1 MPFDELTKILQSSI
15 SPVALISGIGLLLLA
30 MTNRYART
38 TDGARTLARQHKEA
52 LPEHRANLSIQI
64 KILFERSKILRFSI
78 IFAAISIFCASLLI
92 LLIFVSYFLELDL
105 HHVIVAV
112 FAISFIALIVSLGFF
127 IKDLTLSLNALKQE
141 LTDFI

>member
-1 MPFDELTKILQSSI
+1 MPFEELTKILQSSI

-38 TDGARTLARQHKEA
+38 TDGARALARQYKEA
-52 LPEHRANLSIQI
+52 LPEHRASLSVQI

-92 LLIFVSYFLELDL
+92 LLIFLSYFLGLDL
-105 HHVIVAV
+105 HPIILAV
-112 FAISFIALIVSLGFF
+112 FAISFIALIVSLGLF
-127 IKDLTLSLNALKQE
+127 IKDLTVSLNALKQE

>member
-1 MPFDELTKILQSSI
+1 MPFEQLTKILQSSI

-38 TDGARTLARQHKEA
+38 TDGARALARQYKES
-52 LPEHRANLSIQI
+52 LPEHRANLAIQI
-64 KILFERSKILRFSI
+64 KILFERSKLLRLSI

-92 LLIFVSYFLELDL
+92 LLIFVSYFLDIDL
-105 HHVIVAV
+105 HHVILAV
-112 FAISFIALIVSLGFF
+112 FAISFIALIISLSFF